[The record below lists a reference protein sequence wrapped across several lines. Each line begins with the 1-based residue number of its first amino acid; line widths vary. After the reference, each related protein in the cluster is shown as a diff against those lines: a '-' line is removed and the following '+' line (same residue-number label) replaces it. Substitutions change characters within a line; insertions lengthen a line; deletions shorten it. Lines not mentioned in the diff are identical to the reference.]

1 VWASACGRRVWHLL
15 QGAAHLGY
23 CAEAEPCPA
32 AWMMWPAQSG
42 RGCACPCPCCSRLLP
57 GGGECRSAPPVPAP
71 LILLRQAVAWSTP
84 CPRCPSCACL
94 LTAGQLQTA
103 GRGPGRAFELFS
115 LSGRA
120 GSWRRRSSLLLTK
133 PCRDE
138 SSIARRFGTFGCG
151 LTSRG
156 RAPWQGARLLIVTL
170 FGAPGSPKFAPFG
183 TSHRQPSAG
192 SGRRQASAGRSS
204 RVAARPLGWRD
215 LRPLG
220 GPRWHCRL
228 KCHPSGQELLRRVCR
243 TVPIVPL
250 NSCRCLKNVE

>member
-1 VWASACGRRVWHLL
+1 MWASACGRRVWHLL

-42 RGCACPCPCCSRLLP
+42 RGCACPCPCPCCSRLLP

-156 RAPWQGARLLIVTL
+156 RAPW
-170 FGAPGSPKFAPFG
+170 
-183 TSHRQPSAG
+183 
-192 SGRRQASAGRSS
+192 RRQASAGRSS

-228 KCHPSGQELLRRVCR
+228 KYHPSGQELLRRVCR